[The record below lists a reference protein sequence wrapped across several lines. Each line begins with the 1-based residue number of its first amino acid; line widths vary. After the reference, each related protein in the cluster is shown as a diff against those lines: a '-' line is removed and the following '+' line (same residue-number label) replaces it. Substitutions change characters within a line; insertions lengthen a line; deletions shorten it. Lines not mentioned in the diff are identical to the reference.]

1 MLKLK
6 HLTLININIRSLSHF
21 LAAEYQLTP
30 HLGEDAMQHKIN
42 HPKVDAA
49 HWPAS
54 GWMD

>member
-1 MLKLK
+1 MLDLS
-6 HLTLININIRSLSHF
+6 LIF
-21 LAAEYQLTP
+21 LQLTP